1 MTIRETRRAVFV
13 VLAILLVIDAV
24 AIPVLLSP
32 MAKSRAAREADLRQA
47 QTQFKEREREVGP
60 SRGMEQKIAASTGDI
75 ANFYQQRLP
84 SQYSQVDAAIGKAA
98 EESGVQLLNV
108 YFKPD
113 SKNKKAVEDLERVD
127 ITLAISGPYVNE
139 VKFINSLERDHVF
152 FVINSVNLAGST
164 NGVQLQVNAET
175 YFKTGAAKVKAGTE
189 NKKKT
194 WIAIALFAAASLVII
209 YQLMPS
215 PSSTPAPATN
225 ASTPRGKAQ
234 GTTPLFSRL
243 DPSLRTDLLK
253 GSEEVTY
260 HGSGRDIFHLQA
272 EPAPETAMK
281 AQDPRILQ
289 QEHHGPPPNPPIPL
303 KFYGF
308 ASENNKKKI
317 FLSQGEDVFIAKE
330 GDIVKGRYKVLH
342 VNPSTVEIQDVLSN
356 YSQQIPL
363 SLPNS

>member
-1 MTIRETRRAVFV
+1 
-13 VLAILLVIDAV
+13 
-24 AIPVLLSP
+24 
-32 MAKSRAAREADLRQA
+32 
-47 QTQFKEREREVGP
+47 
-60 SRGMEQKIAASTGDI
+60 
-75 ANFYQQRLP
+75 
-84 SQYSQVDAAIGKAA
+84 
-98 EESGVQLLNV
+98 
-108 YFKPD
+108 
-113 SKNKKAVEDLERVD
+113 
-127 ITLAISGPYVNE
+127 
-139 VKFINSLERDHVF
+139 
-152 FVINSVNLAGST
+152 
-164 NGVQLQVNAET
+164 
-175 YFKTGAAKVKAGTE
+175 VKAGTE

-194 WIAIALFAAASLVII
+194 WIAIALFAAAILVII

-363 SLPNS
+363 TLPNS